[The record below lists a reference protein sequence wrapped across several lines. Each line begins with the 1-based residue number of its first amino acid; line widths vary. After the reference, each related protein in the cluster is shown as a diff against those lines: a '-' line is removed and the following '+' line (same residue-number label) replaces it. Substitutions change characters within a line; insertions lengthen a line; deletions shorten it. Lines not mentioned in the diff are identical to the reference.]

1 MPNYQFECE
10 QGHSFQKFLPL
21 EVWDTL
27 KPGQKLTVP
36 CEECGSSARQ
46 DFLPR
51 GTDST
56 ITPFVYYLNAAGEV
70 RIPGASNLPTPPGHT
85 RCEVTTLGEL
95 RRLEGRCSREEQS
108 KLSARKELQE
118 YYESQEIAE
127 NRRELRAAME
137 HMSPAGRD
145 FARLAMERNN
155 ERRSAGRSHEIGYH
169 FGILHNDER

>member
-21 EVWDTL
+21 TIWDTIP
-27 KPGQKLTVP
+27 PGRKLTVP
-36 CEECGSSARQ
+36 CETCGASAYQ

-70 RIPGASNLPTPPGHT
+70 RIPGSSRLPTPPGHT
-85 RCEVTTLGEL
+85 RCEATTLGEL
-95 RRLEGRCSREEQS
+95 RHLESRCSREEQG
-108 KLSARKELQE
+108 KLSRRKEYQE
-118 YYESQEIAE
+118 AFESEEIAQ
-127 NRRELRAAME
+127 NRRDLRSAME
-137 HMSPAGRD
+137 QMSPAGRE
-145 FARLAMERNN
+145 FARAAMQRNN
-155 ERRSAGRSHEIGYH
+155 QRRAAGYSHDLGFH